1 MDSSSGKRNNLIR
14 GFEMFGR
21 SFLLPVSVLP
31 AAGILQ
37 GLGSAFTN
45 ADTVKMYPW
54 MANHTFQFVM
64 GFLSTMG
71 SAAFKNLPIIFAVG
85 VAVGLAK
92 HEKGSAAI
100 SGLLGYLTLQY
111 MMNFLLNASGQLVNT
126 AGMDPTKAALALAD
140 KMQTTV
146 LGIQTMD
153 LNVFGGIIT
162 GVIVYFVHKHAIK
175 MHVPA
180 VLDFFSGPRLVP
192 ILIMPVMAMTA
203 VVFFFVWPV
212 VQTGIAALSVL
223 ILKSGTIGTFF
234 YGVIERLLLPFGL
247 HHGLNWPVR
256 TTELGGIFTIGGVK
270 YQGTIAAYMAS
281 LAHGG
286 AINPM
291 ITRFSSG
298 KFVYNMF
305 GLPGA
310 ALAMYSCAKP
320 ENKKKVGS
328 LLFAA
333 AATAFLTGV
342 TEPIEF
348 TFLFV
353 APALYAIHAVLA
365 GLTMAVTS
373 ALGAAYLTPTGH
385 GLINYII
392 YGVLQGMKTKWYIMP
407 LVGVFCFAMY
417 YFVFK
422 FAITKFNFQTP
433 GRESDG
439 SDIKLHGKDET
450 RKKMGVRT
458 LKDED
463 KGISTSSATVS
474 STAKLSTHDQAVAL
488 IKAHGGPDN
497 ITDVDA
503 CITRLRINVK
513 DKSVVN
519 KDIIVNNLGAM
530 GFNESGMQMQS
541 IYGGHA
547 NVLKMEIQDI
557 LGIGE

>member
-1 MDSSSGKRNNLIR
+1 MAPSKARRNWTK

-45 ADTVKMYPW
+45 ADTIKMYPW
-54 MANHTFQFVM
+54 MQNQVFQFVM
-64 GFLSTMG
+64 GFLSKMG
-71 SAAFKNLPIIFAVG
+71 SAAFNNLPLIFAVG

-92 HEKGSAAI
+92 HEKGSAAV
-100 SGLLGYLTLQY
+100 SGLLGFLTLHTIL
-111 MMNFLLNASGQLVNT
+111 NFLLSTTGQLVNT
-126 AGMDPTKAALALAD
+126 AGLTDTAAKLALAD

-162 GVIVYFVHKHAIK
+162 GVIVYFVHKRAIK
-175 MHVPA
+175 MHVPK

-192 ILIMPVMAMTA
+192 ILIMPVMSIAA
-203 VVFFFVWPV
+203 VAFFFVWPT
-212 VQTGIAALSVL
+212 VQAGIAALSVL
-223 ILKSGTIGTFF
+223 ILKSGSIGTFL
-234 YGVIERLLLPFGL
+234 YGVVERLLLPFGL

-256 TTELGGIFTIGGVK
+256 TTELGGIFYIGGQE
-270 YQGTIAAYMAS
+270 YQGTIAAYMAE

-305 GLPGA
+305 GLTGA
-310 ALAMYSCAKP
+310 ALAMYTCAKP

-353 APALYAIHAVLA
+353 APALYGIHAVLA
-365 GLTMAVTS
+365 GTTMAVTS
-373 ALGAAYLTPTGH
+373 ALGARFLTPTGH

-392 YGVLQGMKTKWYIMP
+392 YGVLQGPRTHWWIMP
-407 LVGVFCFAMY
+407 IVGVFCFVMY
-417 YFVFK
+417 YFVFR
-422 FAITKFNFQTP
+422 FAIIKFDFKTP
-433 GRESDG
+433 GREDDG
-439 SDIKLHGKDET
+439 SEIVLHGKDET
-450 RKKMGVRT
+450 RKKMGVHT
-458 LKDED
+458 LKDNQPAV
-463 KGISTSSATVS
+463 SVASAKSGKMTD
-474 STAKLSTHDQAVAL
+474 HDQAVAL
-488 IKAHGGPDN
+488 IRAHGGPDN
-497 ITDVDA
+497 IEAVDA

-513 DKSVVN
+513 DKSLVDS
-519 KDIIVNNLGAM
+519 KTIVNDLGAM
-530 GFNESGMQMQS
+530 GFNQSGMQSQS

-547 NVLKMEIQDI
+547 NALKMEIQDI
-557 LGIGE
+557 LGMTE